1 MKSSGLL
8 CLVVLSSVSCAS
20 LEPFSAPGVSLV
32 NIEFADLTLF
42 ETSGVFTVRISNENP
57 DPVVVDGAVYNLYL
71 GGLKVGRALSDRRLE
86 VPRLGSATYE
96 VDLYIN
102 NLALATRLIPLIESQ
117 VLDYRVKGKLY
128 VERPYGLRRM
138 RFSRDGRLD
147 LRGKPPGKAPL
158 EAPLE
163 APGAGTGLEG

>member
-1 MKSSGLL
+1 MKSLAALVLALL
-8 CLVVLSSVSCAS
+8 ASLSCAS

-32 NIEFADLTLF
+32 NLEFEDLTLF

-71 GGLKVGRALSDRRLE
+71 GGLKVGRAMSDRRLE
-86 VPRLGSATYE
+86 VPRLGSATYD
-96 VDLYIN
+96 VNLYIN
-102 NLALATRLIPLIESQ
+102 NLALATRLIPVIESR

-147 LRGKPPGKAPL
+147 LTRPGVPPGEQPL
-158 EAPLE
+158 A
-163 APGAGTGLEG
+163 ATGQGAEP